1 MIASCAA
8 SDALPELMT
17 LPEAARRAG
26 LGVRQLRRATQVGEW
41 AVYQVGG
48 WPRVRWTEV
57 LRWIEAQRAPVT
69 CHAKR
74 RVAEVLARESRA
86 RAVTRA

>member
-1 MIASCAA
+1 MKAA
-8 SDALPELMT
+8 TSAPGVPELMT
-17 LPEAARRAG
+17 LPAAARRSG
-26 LGVRQLRRATQVGEW
+26 LGVRQLRRAVKLGELTVYRVGE
-41 AVYQVGG
+41 
-48 WPRVRWTEV
+48 WPRVRWNDV

-86 RAVTRA
+86 RAVMRP